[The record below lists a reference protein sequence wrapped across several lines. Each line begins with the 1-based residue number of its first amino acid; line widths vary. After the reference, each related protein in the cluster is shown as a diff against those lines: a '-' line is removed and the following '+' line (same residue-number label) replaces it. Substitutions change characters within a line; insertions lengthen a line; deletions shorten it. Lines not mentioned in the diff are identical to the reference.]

1 VYSSG
6 CCLLL
11 VASSLLLLTE
21 LCTPLW
27 CLCNEQTDKQTNE
40 QMTKQTN
47 EQTVVGMIVH
57 ACKLNTET
65 TGNIALTRPKCL
77 WWQPDTIHTESKDS
91 LCWNVYG
98 REVAEHKIGPQP
110 CCVCCRPNI
119 DSQTTIWLSEYR
131 EHLQCRHVE
140 YHFMPN
146 NCNKTAFKALLRA
159 WDCDAWIDWVVFD
172 KLNCCLVLELVSVYS
187 PFTTHFK
194 YYILCP
200 LGPNTAL

>member
-1 VYSSG
+1 MG
-6 CCLLL
+6 RL
-11 VASSLLLLTE
+11 
-21 LCTPLW
+21 
-27 CLCNEQTDKQTNE
+27 
-40 QMTKQTN
+40 
-47 EQTVVGMIVH
+47 
-57 ACKLNTET
+57 
-65 TGNIALTRPKCL
+65 
-77 WWQPDTIHTESKDS
+77 
-91 LCWNVYG
+91 YG
-98 REVAEHKIGPQP
+98 RKVAEHKISPQP

-187 PFTTHFK
+187 PFTTLKVLQKCCVFNSISK
-194 YYILCP
+194 ITSCTPRAPIWCSSYISCP
-200 LGPNTAL
+200 SGPNMAQQHHNDQAWRRCYFCMIGCKQCKEMRSKLTMHCVQWTPCRRPSFLLPK